1 MSLDITPLT
10 RKGRKAIR
18 AYGDGGFTIG
28 NDTLMGSLIVYPER
42 VLEWSVTKAED
53 ITLES
58 LTPILNAPEAVELF
72 IIGCG
77 PRFVA
82 PPKGLREALREQG
95 VALEWMDTGAACRTQ
110 GLMIMEERDVVAALV
125 AVE

>member
-10 RKGRKAIR
+10 PKGRKVVR
-18 AYGDGGFTIG
+18 AYGDGGFSIG
-28 NDTLMGSLIVYPER
+28 NETLMGSLMIFPER
-42 VLEWSVTKAED
+42 VIEWSVTTAED
-53 ITLES
+53 ITIES
-58 LTPILNAPEAVELF
+58 LAPILEAGEPIELF

-82 PPKGLREALREQG
+82 PPKGLREALRG
-95 VALEWMDTGAACRTQ
+95 KGIALEWMDTGAACRTH
-110 GLMIMEERDVVAALV
+110 GLMIMEERVVAAALI